1 MEGMKMRT
9 HLRDERVGQKIRHY
23 RQLANK
29 SGRTLADL
37 AGIDHGTLSR
47 IERGL
52 VSADNRL
59 ILARIAQA
67 LGRPIT
73 DLTGVPTPAGPD
85 PAAATA
91 ATTRAVRAFV
101 DADLDFTGDTA
112 MVRPLH
118 ALEEGVRRAVQL
130 RVDCEYVDLARM
142 TPALIGSLHAVATT
156 SSDSEDRKRSLSL
169 MVRAAE
175 AMMMA
180 VRFTGDPG
188 AAAMIAERAWQAAQ
202 LAGDPESLALG
213 AWTRAH
219 AAIGCGLNDR
229 AHRLAERGADVLLPD
244 AEASLPMLG
253 MLYLTAGFAQ
263 AGTGRFGA
271 SLAPLGEAAQVAERT
286 GETRDHG
293 LYFGPTNV
301 AFWRIAI
308 NTDAGDPHD
317 AVALAEGVNP
327 SIIPSASRQASFH
340 ADLGRSLARVG
351 SDGAAVRQLRAAHRI
366 APQRIAADPL
376 VGETVRGLVN
386 SAHRRAVDADLRL
399 LAERMR
405 VPA

>member
-1 MEGMKMRT
+1 MRT
-9 HLRDERVGQKIRHY
+9 QLRDDSVGQKIRYY
-23 RQLANK
+23 RQLSNK
-29 SGRTLADL
+29 SVRTLADL
-37 AGIDHGTLSR
+37 AGIDHSTLSR

-59 ILARIAQA
+59 ILARVAQA

-73 DLTGVPTPAGPD
+73 DLTGVPTPAGPN

-91 ATTRAVRAFV
+91 ATTQAVRAFV
-101 DADLDFTGDTA
+101 DADLDFAGDPS
-112 MVRPLH
+112 MVRTIE

-142 TPALIGSLHAVATT
+142 SPALIGSLHAVATT
-156 SSDSEDRKRSLSL
+156 SSSSEDRKRGLSL

-202 LAGDPESLALG
+202 LAGDAESLALG

-229 AHRLAERGADVLLPD
+229 AHKLAERGADMLRPH
-244 AEASLPMLG
+244 AEESLPMLG
-253 MLYLTAGFAQ
+253 MLHLTAGFAQ
-263 AGTGRFGA
+263 AGMGRYGS
-271 SLAPLGEAAQVAERT
+271 SLAPLAEAAQLAERT

-293 LYFGPTNV
+293 LFFGPTNV

-308 NTDAGDPHD
+308 NTDAGDPDD
-317 AVALAEGVNP
+317 AVALSEGVNP
-327 SIIPSASRQASFH
+327 SVIPSASRQASYH

-351 SDGAAVRQLRAAHRI
+351 RDDAAVRQLRAAHRI

-376 VGETVRGLVN
+376 VGETVRGLVD
-386 SAHRRAVDADLRL
+386 SARRRAVGSDLRS